1 MFIYQN
7 NNNSILV
14 AVNGVNKIEFNNV
27 NVG

>member
-7 NNNSILV
+7 YNNSILV
-14 AVNGVNKIEFNNV
+14 AVNGVNKFEFNKV